1 MVQDAGTLASLTV
14 RRAAARLDGYGGD
27 RDVVLEP
34 ALVVRG
40 STSGSD
46 GPVHGR
52 RARDSPDHL
61 RQVGRDRCDL
71 VARDSDSQRN
81 RLR

>member
-1 MVQDAGTLASLTV
+1 MTLASLAV
-14 RRAAARLDGYGGD
+14 RRAVARLDGYGSGD

-34 ALVVRG
+34 ALVVQG
-40 STSGSD
+40 STAGFD
-46 GPVHGR
+46 GPVQGR

-61 RQVGRDRCDL
+61 RQVGWDRCDL
-71 VARDSDSQRN
+71 VARDSDSQSN